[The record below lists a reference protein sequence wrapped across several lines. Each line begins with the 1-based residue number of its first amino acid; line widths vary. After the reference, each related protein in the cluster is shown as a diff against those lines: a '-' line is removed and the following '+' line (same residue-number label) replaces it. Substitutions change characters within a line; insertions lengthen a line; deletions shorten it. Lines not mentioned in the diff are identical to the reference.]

1 MTLLVGFVV
10 LHDEIMS
17 EQVSGCVTLVLHA
30 GAHQWCK
37 EQNNDEQFSTQK
49 HLCNSCVFL
58 YKDVPCWFQI
68 KCIFFLFVSYL
79 FDLLSVCQY

>member
-1 MTLLVGFVV
+1 MTLLVGFVA

-37 EQNNDEQFSTQK
+37 EQNNDEQFSTQ
-49 HLCNSCVFL
+49 SICVTVVYFCT
-58 YKDVPCWFQI
+58 KMSPAGF
-68 KCIFFLFVSYL
+68 K
-79 FDLLSVCQY
+79 

>member
-1 MTLLVGFVV
+1 MTLLVGFVA

-37 EQNNDEQFSTQK
+37 EQNDEQFSTQ
-49 HLCNSCVFL
+49 SICVTVVYFCT
-58 YKDVPCWFQI
+58 KMFPAGF
-68 KCIFFLFVSYL
+68 K
-79 FDLLSVCQY
+79 